1 MGALGRMARC
11 GALAALAAMCTG
23 AGPAVAAEPAPG
35 ALRAGAGQA
44 DVTPPQTG
52 YYLGG
57 WTRADR
63 LARGQSTRLFAN
75 ALVLERGGRKIALV
89 AAELFAIPAGLQED
103 VAREVADLGYDAT
116 SVVLAASHTHSGPG
130 GFANNPTYN
139 FAAPSLQTVTD
150 PMTFLAFVQP
160 KPADR
165 QLYTFLVHQIALAV
179 RRADA
184 DLQPAALGWGHTDL
198 TGLTQNRSI
207 EAHLADH
214 GIRVPVGK
222 GTAAMDPDGV
232 THTIDPSVDVL
243 RVDQL
248 VSGPS
253 GVRQVPIG
261 AWSNFADH
269 GTVVHS
275 ETEAYS
281 GDHHA
286 SAWRRFVQRVREVAH
301 VPADSPVVN
310 VYPNSDEGDQTAG
323 IAHVGIAA
331 ADEVGSAE
339 ADAMFRAWQDAGR
352 SLSSTPALDL
362 RWTRTCFCGR
372 DTATG
377 RVATSGKEGVP
388 FVTGSEEGRGP
399 LYDITHVSLEGTTSP
414 IPDPEQGNKVVAP
427 VGDPPPAVP
436 FAVLRVGDHALVA
449 VPGEPTKEVG
459 TRIKD
464 AVVAA
469 MAPAGVTR
477 AVVIGLAYDYVQ
489 YITTPQEYGTQSY
502 EGASSLYGPNEGT
515 FVQEQLVDLA
525 RHLDDGAPAPTPY
538 PLDTSYGVRPDG
550 PPYPAGADQG
560 TITAEPASSYQR
572 LGHPTLR
579 WQGGPSGHDRPVD
592 APFVLAQRQ
601 VGSRWETVDTDLG
614 LDMLWHADDQGRY
627 DVTWE
632 IPLDVPAGTYRLVV
646 AATGYRLDSRP
657 FTVRPLTTLAVQP
670 TPAAPG
676 RVGVRLTYPPAKIDQ
691 DLTSR
696 PPAASG
702 GTVAFRV
709 AGRTIT
715 VSQTQGTD
723 FTIAAPPGAT
733 VTIPAAAAHD
743 SAGNT
748 TSADASLT
756 AG

>member
-11 GALAALAAMCTG
+11 GALAALAAMWTS
-23 AGPAVAAEPAPG
+23 AGPAVAAEPPPA

-44 DVTPPQTG
+44 DITPPQTG

-75 ALVLERGGRKIALV
+75 ALVLERDGRKIALV
-89 AAELFAIPAGLQED
+89 AAELFAIPGGLQED
-103 VAREVADLGYDAT
+103 VAREVADLGYDPA

-179 RRADA
+179 RRADTN
-184 DLQPAALGWGHTDL
+184 LQPAALGWGHTDL

-214 GIRVPVGK
+214 GIHVPVGK
-222 GTAAMDPDGV
+222 GTPQMDPDGV
-232 THTIDPSVDVL
+232 NHTIDPSVDVL

-248 VSGPS
+248 VPGPS

-269 GTVVHS
+269 GTVVHA
-275 ETEAYS
+275 ETQAYS

-286 SAWRRFVQRVREVAH
+286 SAWRRFAERVRQAAQL
-301 VPADSPVVN
+301 PAASPVVN

-323 IAHVGIAA
+323 IVHVGIAA
-331 ADEVGSAE
+331 ADAVGSAE

-352 SLSSTPALDL
+352 SLSTTPALDL

-372 DTATG
+372 DTASG

-399 LYDITHVSLEGTTSP
+399 LYDITHVSFEGLTSP
-414 IPDPEQGNKVVAP
+414 IPDPEQGDKVVAP

-436 FAVLRVGDHALVA
+436 FAVLRVADHALVA
-449 VPGEPTKEVG
+449 VPGEPTKQVG
-459 TRIKD
+459 SRIKD
-464 AVVAA
+464 AVLAA

-489 YITTPQEYGTQSY
+489 YITTPEEYGTQSY

-525 RHLDDGAPAPTPY
+525 RRLADGRPAPAPY
-538 PLDTSYGVRPDG
+538 PLDTSYGVHPDG
-550 PPYPAGADQG
+550 PPYPAGADHG

-572 LGHPTLR
+572 LGHATLR

-592 APFVLAQRQ
+592 APFVLAERQ
-601 VGSRWETVDTDLG
+601 VGGRWETADTDLG

-627 DVTWE
+627 DATWE
-632 IPLDVPAGTYRLVV
+632 VPLDVPAGTYRLVV
-646 AATGYRLDSRP
+646 AATGYRLESQP
-657 FTVRPLTTLAVQP
+657 FAVRPLTTLAAQQ
-670 TPAAPG
+670 TPAGPG
-676 RVGVRLTYPPAKIDQ
+676 RVGVHLTYPPPNVDQ
-691 DLTSR
+691 DLTAR
-696 PPAASG
+696 PAAAAG

-709 AGRTIT
+709 GDRTVI
-715 VSQTQGTD
+715 VSQDQGTD
-723 FTIAAPPGAT
+723 FTVAAQPGTT
-733 VTIPAAAAHD
+733 VTIPAGAAHD
-743 SAGNT
+743 RAGNT
-748 TSADASLT
+748 TGAGASFT
-756 AG
+756 VG

>member
-1 MGALGRMARC
+1 MKVLGRVARC
-11 GALAALAAMCTG
+11 GVLAAVAAMWTS
-23 AGPAVAAEPAPG
+23 AGPAVAGAPPT
-35 ALRAGAGQA
+35 ATLRAGAGQA
-44 DVTPPQTG
+44 DITPPQTG

-63 LARGQSTRLFAN
+63 RARGQSTRLFAN

-103 VAREVADLGYDAT
+103 VARDLAGLGYDPT
-116 SVVLAASHTHSGPG
+116 TVVLAASHTHSGPG

-139 FAAPSLQTVTD
+139 FAAPSLQTITD
-150 PMTFLAFVQP
+150 PMSFLALLQP
-160 KPADR
+160 SPADR

-184 DLQPAALGWGHTDL
+184 DLQPAALGWGHADL

-214 GIRVPVGK
+214 GIHVPVGK
-222 GTAAMDPDGV
+222 GRPEMDPDGV
-232 THTIDPSVDVL
+232 NHTIDPSVDVL

-248 VSGPS
+248 VPAPS

-286 SAWRRFVQRVREVAH
+286 AAWRRFVQRVRQAAH
-301 VPADSPVVN
+301 VPVGSPVVN

-323 IAHVGIAA
+323 IVHVGIAA
-331 ADEVGSAE
+331 ADEVGSTE

-352 SLSSTPALDL
+352 SLSTTPPLDL

-372 DTATG
+372 ATATG

-388 FVTGSEEGRGP
+388 FLTGSEEGRGP
-399 LYDITHVSLEGTTSP
+399 LYDITHVSFEGLTSP
-414 IPDPEQGNKVVAP
+414 IPDPEQGDKVVAP
-427 VGDPPPAVP
+427 VGSPPPAVP

-464 AVVAA
+464 AVVTA
-469 MAPAGVTR
+469 MAPAGVTH

-489 YITTPQEYGTQSY
+489 YITTPEEYGTQSY
-502 EGASSLYGPNEGT
+502 EGASTLYGPNEAT
-515 FVQEQLVDLA
+515 FIQEQLVDLA
-525 RHLDDGAPAPTPY
+525 RRLAAGAPAPAPY
-538 PLDTSYGVRPDG
+538 PLDTSYGVHPDG
-550 PPYPAGADQG
+550 PPYPAGAGNG
-560 TITAEPASSYQR
+560 TITAQPAGSYQR
-572 LGHPTLR
+572 LGHATLR

-592 APFVLAQRQ
+592 APFVLAQRR
-601 VGSRWETVDTDLG
+601 VGGGWDTVDTDLG
-614 LDMLWHADDQGRY
+614 LAMLWHADDQGRY
-627 DVTWE
+627 DATWE
-632 IPLDVPAGTYRLVV
+632 IPLDAPAGTYRLVV
-646 AATGYRLDSRP
+646 AATGYGLESQP
-657 FTVRPLTTLAVQP
+657 FAVRPLTTLAVQR
-670 TPAAPG
+670 TPAPPG
-676 RVGVRLTYPPAKIDQ
+676 RVGVHLTYPAAKVDQ

-702 GTVAFRV
+702 GTVDFRV
-709 AGRTIT
+709 AGRRVT
-715 VSQTQGTD
+715 VSQAQGTD
-723 FTIAAPPGAT
+723 FTVAAPPGAT
-733 VTIPAAAAHD
+733 VTIPAGAARD

-748 TSADASLT
+748 TGADASFT